1 MARIGTWSPP
11 RGTGG
16 RSPRGTRLGLG
27 LGLGVGVGL
36 VLGLGLRLGLVLTLT
51 LTPNPN
57 PNPNPNQGAHWPGW
71 HCADC
76 GGGPSGIGEG
86 GYTLAMGRSNPY
98 SWISVKVRVRI
109 WVGLD

>member
-1 MARIGTWSPP
+1 MT
-11 RGTGG
+11 
-16 RSPRGTRLGLG
+16 L
-27 LGLGVGVGL
+27 VGVR
-36 VLGLGLRLGLVLTLT
+36 VRVRVRVRVSAN
-51 LTPNPN
+51 PNPN
-57 PNPNPNQGAHWPGW
+57 PNPDPDPDPNPNQGAHWPGW

-98 SWISVKVRVRI
+98 SLISVTVRVRI